1 MEKKIGKT
9 LRWYLLELFV
19 YSGLIACYCF
29 VVLRFLAP
37 WLYRLFQ
44 TERQTYASVA
54 LGLIV
59 AQGVL
64 LELVTRMMLAWIN
77 PRKPNE

>member
-1 MEKKIGKT
+1 MEKRLG
-9 LRWYLLELFV
+9 RNVPWYLLELSV
-19 YSGLIACYCF
+19 YAGLIACYCF
-29 VVLRFLAP
+29 LVLRFLAP

-44 TERQTYASVA
+44 SERQTYAGIA

-64 LELVTRMMLAWIN
+64 LELVTRAMLNWLN
-77 PRKPNE
+77 PRRPSE